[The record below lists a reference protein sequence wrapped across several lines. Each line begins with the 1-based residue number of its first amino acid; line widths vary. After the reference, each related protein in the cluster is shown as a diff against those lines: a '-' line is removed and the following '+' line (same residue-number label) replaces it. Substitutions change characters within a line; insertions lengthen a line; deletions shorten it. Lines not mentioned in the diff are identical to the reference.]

1 MTEKSDDLKGLLLV
15 KAMASSATS
24 SQTQVD
30 LINMQSQSD
39 GEKLIFVCQKNL
51 CNCDQLR
58 LNLQLRSLNNY

>member
-1 MTEKSDDLKGLLLV
+1 MTKKSDDLKGLLLV

-58 LNLQLRSLNNY
+58 LNLQLRLLNN